1 MLFSFWSAPGIR
13 SLNLGKKRGG
23 RGTARLKA
31 PKGPAVKTGDGLPG
45 DLRVAVLAAGVL
57 GSAVSRK
64 LVAAGLHTTVW
75 GISPSALAPLI
86 DAGATVAASP
96 AEAAQD
102 AAVVI
107 TILPTAGAVQSV
119 IFDGGVAGAFAPAAV
134 WAQMS
139 AIGGAATAEIAGR
152 LDRFRPDVLLVDA
165 PVSGIDTLAETGQVL
180 ILAAGP
186 LAAEPVVSPAFS
198 AISRRTVWWTRQARS
213 A

>member
-1 MLFSFWSAPGIR
+1 
-13 SLNLGKKRGG
+13 
-23 RGTARLKA
+23 
-31 PKGPAVKTGDGLPG
+31 VKTGDGQPG
-45 DLRVAVLAAGVL
+45 DLRVAVLGAGIA

-75 GISPSALAPLI
+75 DISPSATAPLI
-86 DAGATVAASP
+86 DAGATVATSP
-96 AEAAQD
+96 AEAAED

-107 TILPTAGAVQSV
+107 TMLPTAGAVQSV
-119 IFDGGVAGAFAPAAV
+119 IFDRGVAATFAPGAV

-139 AIGGAATAEIAGR
+139 TIGGAATAEIAGR
-152 LDRFRPDVLLVDA
+152 LDRLRPDVLFVDA
-165 PVSGIDTLAETGQVL
+165 PVSGADTLAETGQLL

-198 AISRRTVWWTRQARS
+198 AICRRTVWWTRPARS